1 MGDGAIAAAA
11 PSGKY
16 RSSPPGNTDLHV
28 EYGGA
33 GGVIGPVVPRVTL
46 QGSSPRNA
54 RVRFE
59 PGGFDACS
67 PCRTAIMSLSS
78 PRLCGAWGPSMTE
91 EQDVQRAA
99 AYLVKEYGELASLR
113 ASLRAEW
120 LRNAGNT
127 GGYRTWSQ
135 VAAAVLELL
144 ATDKL

>member
-1 MGDGAIAAAA
+1 
-11 PSGKY
+11 
-16 RSSPPGNTDLHV
+16 
-28 EYGGA
+28 
-33 GGVIGPVVPRVTL
+33 
-46 QGSSPRNA
+46 
-54 RVRFE
+54 
-59 PGGFDACS
+59 
-67 PCRTAIMSLSS
+67 
-78 PRLCGAWGPSMTE
+78 MTE

-127 GGYRTWSQ
+127 GGYRTWSR